1 MPAKSL
7 VRRLLWPISGVAVVA
22 LGWWQSGHGSGWG
35 ALFAAITAAA
45 LAEAARVERE
55 RIEIPGEIWL
65 LSRRNAILA
74 AVPFAAF
81 GAWTEYLVALSLY
94 AGASLFFVQHVN
106 HRLAP
111 ELTPR

>member
-1 MPAKSL
+1 MRVVMPRAILDASH
-7 VRRLLWPISGVAVVA
+7 WESASGQREGQPVEAV
-22 LGWWQSGHGSGWG
+22 
-35 ALFAAITAAA
+35 
-45 LAEAARVERE
+45 AEAARVERE